1 VQHSS
6 NESGRL
12 HSPTPFPTPEPRP
25 SRPTPKHH
33 TIVLSRRTCNAA
45 IALVAAALATSPA
58 ARADGDP
65 ASDILL
71 SQNLYLPADAA
82 TNPRLS
88 ATLETAVTAA
98 NAAGYRIRIAL
109 IASPTDLGAIPS
121 LWKKPQT
128 YASFLG
134 AELREVYDG
143 RLLIV
148 MPNGLGIFAA
158 SGASPSEEQV
168 VAATAVPSGS
178 DGLLLASLAALKKL
192 APTNPTRT
200 TTSHTTPIAV
210 AVAIAAGTGLCALL
224 IVLKRRRRARTS
236 AD

>member
-1 VQHSS
+1 MTALT
-6 NESGRL
+6 NL
-12 HSPTPFPTPEPRP
+12 IPTPEPRP
-25 SRPTPKHH
+25 PGRAPKHD
-33 TIVLSRRTCNAA
+33 TIVLSRRARNAA
-45 IALVAAALATSPA
+45 VALGAAAALATSPA

-65 ASDILL
+65 ASDILI

-98 NAAGYRIRIAL
+98 NAAGYQIRIAL

-128 YASFLG
+128 YARFLG
-134 AELREVYDG
+134 AELRELYTG

-148 MPNGLGIFAA
+148 MPNGLGIFAV
-158 SGASPSEEQV
+158 SGASPSEEQT

-192 APTNPTRT
+192 APNNPTRT
-200 TTSHTTPIAV
+200 RTSHTTPIAV
-210 AVAIAAGTGLCALL
+210 AVAIAAGTGLCAVL
-224 IVLKRRRRARTS
+224 IMLRRRRRERTS
-236 AD
+236 ADR